1 MAGYSVRVPHA
12 MGRRAALAA
21 VQEFLEVVRRN
32 HAADISD
39 VRGQWTE
46 HSLVFAFAARGLAV
60 QGTLAVEEDAVLVSG
75 PLPLAALFFRGRI
88 EQTIRQELEKI
99 LT

>member
-12 MGRRAALAA
+12 LGGEAALLRM
-21 VQEFLEVVRRN
+21 QEFLEFVRRN
-32 HAADISD
+32 HAAEVTDVHGRWD
-39 VRGQWTE
+39 ANCLDFGLTVRGM
-46 HSLVFAFAARGLAV
+46 RV
-60 QGTLAVEEDAVLVSG
+60 QGRLAVEEDAVLVSG
-75 PLPLAALFFRGRI
+75 PLPLAALLFRGRI